1 MAALLQNAGTRFGLA
16 ASAAAGALYFAL
28 GAPTVEVAANALT
41 DPFNTTKSAPFDAK
55 GDEQAMVCDATAK
68 RAVTLVKQGSEHA
81 LRVAQVIADPFSDK
95 SAPAEIFS
103 HEPAV
108 VCEETAK
115 RATKLVKQGS
125 EHALKAAAIIADPFS
140 DKSAPSSEIFAH
152 EPAVVCD
159 ATAKRATKLVK
170 QGSEH
175 ALKAATILTEPFV
188 IQKQGP
194 SPP

>member
-1 MAALLQNAGTRFGLA
+1 MAQL
-16 ASAAAGALYFAL
+16 
-28 GAPTVEVAANALT
+28 
-41 DPFNTTKSAPFDAK
+41 
-55 GDEQAMVCDATAK
+55 
-68 RAVTLVKQGSEHA
+68 
-81 LRVAQVIADPFSDK
+81 IADPFSDK

-108 VCEETAK
+108 VCEETAE

-125 EHALKAAAIIADPFS
+125 EHALKAAATIADPFS
-140 DKSAPSSEIFAH
+140 EKSAPSSEIFAH

-188 IQKQGP
+188 IQKKGP